1 MTKTYALKNQITNFR
16 QKEVEQFDEVWE
28 IFKDLLLACPHHGYD
43 LRGKLGYF
51 YDGLMPKTKRYL
63 EIMCNSTFFK
73 KTPKDAWAYLEENA
87 EYAKMWVD
95 TNEHDRNESTPA
107 KGGML
112 HLKPEED
119 MQARVTSEVARQM
132 KSLQLG
138 KNNEA
143 KVFCVLCENEEH
155 DTSHCPEVPV
165 VKDMIKE
172 HNMAMVNWVSNQ
184 GKGMNFNNLNP
195 SWKTNENTRWG
206 VP

>member
-1 MTKTYALKNQITNFR
+1 MQWHLFQ
-16 QKEVEQFDEVWE
+16 
-28 IFKDLLLACPHHGYD
+28 
-43 LRGKLGYF
+43 
-51 YDGLMPKTKRYL
+51 
-63 EIMCNSTFFK
+63 
-73 KTPKDAWAYLEENA
+73 KTPKDAWAYLEENV

-95 TNEHDRNESTPA
+95 TNEHDRNESTPT
-107 KGGML
+107 KGEMI

-119 MQARVTSEVARQM
+119 MQARVTTEVARQM

-143 KVFCVLCENEEH
+143 NVFCVLAENEEH

-184 GKGMNFNNLNP
+184 GKCMNFNNLNP

-206 VP
+206 APQPPQQQMHQSASSFMPPSQQGGMQSHHEFMQ